1 MSDIYEQLTD
11 IYYQLIDKAHD
22 ARAASYSP
30 YSGIAVGA
38 ALLTASGKIYL
49 GANIENASYSPTICA
64 ERVAFFKAVSAG
76 EREFVA
82 IAIVGAPKDEEPSS
96 TFPPCGVCR
105 QVMSEFCGPEFMVIL
120 GTRSD
125 MRLIPFAEIL
135 PHSFTK
141 DNLAPAEN
149 LQSATILTPH
159 GAEPEVYSYDDEE
172 YEADLDEDLDEEYE
186 DLDEEYEDLDED
198 YEDLDEDYDEDQDD
212 EYEDVEEENP
222 EAASEEAS
230 EGEYLDLSP
239 KTTIGSEPVVFEFD
253 DAENLH
259 ELEDRWDN

>member
-1 MSDIYEQLTD
+1 MSDIYEQLTS

-38 ALLTASGKIYL
+38 ALLASSGKIYL

-64 ERVAFFKAVSAG
+64 ERVAFFKAVNAG
-76 EREFVA
+76 ERDFVA
-82 IAIVGAPKDEEPSS
+82 IAVVGAPANEEPSS

-105 QVMSEFCGPEFMVIL
+105 QVMSEFCGPDFMVVL

-125 MRLIPFAEIL
+125 MRLIPFSEIL

-141 DNLAPAEN
+141 ENLEPSDNLQPG
-149 LQSATILTPH
+149 TILTPH
-159 GAEPEVYSYDDEE
+159 GEEPQAYTFDEE
-172 YEADLDEDLDEEYE
+172 YEEDLDPYE
-186 DLDEEYEDLDED
+186 FFYDENLHDDLDDDFDDDED
-198 YEDLDEDYDEDQDD
+198 SD
-212 EYEDVEEENP
+212 EEE
-222 EAASEEAS
+222 EES
-230 EGEYLDLSP
+230 GEGKFLDLTP
-239 KTTIGSEPVVFEFD
+239 KPQSEPRIFEFD

-259 ELEDRWDN
+259 ELEDRWEI